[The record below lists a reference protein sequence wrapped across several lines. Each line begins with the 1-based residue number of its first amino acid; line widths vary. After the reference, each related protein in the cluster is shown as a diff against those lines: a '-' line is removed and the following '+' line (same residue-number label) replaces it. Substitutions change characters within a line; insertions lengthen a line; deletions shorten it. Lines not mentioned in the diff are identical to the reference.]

1 MNRPRIH
8 RLTSLA
14 TATALLAA
22 WVAFAADAHGEHEAA
37 SLTTSLFLPIL
48 NFAGFVFLL
57 YWFAWPALLS
67 ALAERRRLIE
77 NELSEADRAQRE
89 AAAMHAEVEARRA
102 HLGEEGERLMRELRA
117 EAESER
123 ARLLEAARQSAE
135 RIRAD
140 ARLVAEQEAGRVGR
154 QIREHLADQVIARV
168 AAALR
173 ERLTKDDEERFVRE
187 FVSAVEPG
195 TLQ

>member
-1 MNRPRIH
+1 MKRPRPH
-8 RLTSLA
+8 RLASLA
-14 TATALLAA
+14 TATTLLAA
-22 WVAFAADAHGEHEAA
+22 CVAFAADAHGEHEVP
-37 SLTTSLFLPIL
+37 SLTTSLILPIL

-57 YWFAWPALLS
+57 YWFAWPVLLS

-77 NELSEADRAQRE
+77 NELSQADRAQRE

-117 EAESER
+117 EAEAER
-123 ARLLEAARQSAE
+123 VRLLEAARQSAE

-140 ARLVAEQEAGRVGR
+140 ARLLAEQETGRAGR
-154 QIREHLADQVIARV
+154 QIREQVADQVIARV

-173 ERLTKDDEERFVRE
+173 ERLTKEDEERFVRE
-187 FVSAVEPG
+187 FVSTVETG
-195 TLQ
+195 ALQ